1 MQGFFFL
8 SFLFWLWKFYY
19 LCFCRIATVFTIE
32 KLSSY
37 LGVPARKII
46 KAVLYV
52 VNGKDLVMFMI
63 RGDRN
68 VDEN

>member
-1 MQGFFFL
+1 M
-8 SFLFWLWKFYY
+8 
-19 LCFCRIATVFTIE
+19 ATPGTDTIE

-68 VDEN
+68 VDENKVEAVLSLIGFTAITTVRLF

>member
-1 MQGFFFL
+1 M
-8 SFLFWLWKFYY
+8 
-19 LCFCRIATVFTIE
+19 ATPGTDTIE

-68 VDEN
+68 VDENKVEAV